1 MKGLPRHRFGL
12 RQSAFPIWL
21 REQPRQALA
30 ALRQNRSMPI
40 GRHPHHQGSG
50 SGKAGDQDEE
60 GDEQQMPPLI
70 AREVRKQQF
79 AGAFHEIFSH
89 NLTGLFDYC
98 II

>member
-1 MKGLPRHRFGL
+1 
-12 RQSAFPIWL
+12 
-21 REQPRQALA
+21 
-30 ALRQNRSMPI
+30 
-40 GRHPHHQGSG
+40 
-50 SGKAGDQDEE
+50 
-60 GDEQQMPPLI
+60 MPPLI